1 MKKLVNG
8 LLYSLLIAVAA
19 AGMFGVAQFI
29 VQEQGRVEEEDRQH
43 RLALEERARE
53 EAARAQ
59 QEAEQEPE
67 DYCVVYV

>member
-29 VQEQGRVEEEDRQH
+29 VQEQ
-43 RLALEERARE
+43 
-53 EAARAQ
+53 
-59 QEAEQEPE
+59 
-67 DYCVVYV
+67 